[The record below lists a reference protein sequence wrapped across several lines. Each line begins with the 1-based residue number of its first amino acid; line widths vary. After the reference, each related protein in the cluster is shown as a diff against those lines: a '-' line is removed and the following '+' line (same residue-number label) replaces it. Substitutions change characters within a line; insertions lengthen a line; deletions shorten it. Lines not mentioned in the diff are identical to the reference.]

1 MLLEEFYNGSGESK
15 NKSEYFYTATLAA
28 FLIKP
33 DLTLFD
39 RLLESFEDKEEYE
52 ACAGISQAIAFVE
65 ESHEKRFADAAN
77 DLEIDP
83 DDEGFISIT
92 SEKHIEISN
101 QIFEDILKEI
111 YEQQAKGN
119 QESN

>member
-65 ESHEKRFADAAN
+65 ESHEKRFSDAAN

-83 DDEGFISIT
+83 DEEGFISIT
-92 SEKHIEISN
+92 SEKHVEISN